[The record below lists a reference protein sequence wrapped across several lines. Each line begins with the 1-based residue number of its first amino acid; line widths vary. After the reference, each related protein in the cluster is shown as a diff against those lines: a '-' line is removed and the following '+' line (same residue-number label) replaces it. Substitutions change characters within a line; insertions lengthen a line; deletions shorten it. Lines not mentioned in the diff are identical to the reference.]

1 MREFGLQDIFSFRKL
16 FQNRGYVMKLIPY
29 EIRIIIDALEFKLA
43 QMKKNQDKLDNSEQ
57 DKIAELSNDIY
68 YLELLID
75 RLKDDYKNRV
85 QKIEHQYREDF
96 NEIEQLES
104 ELV

>member
-1 MREFGLQDIFSFRKL
+1 
-16 FQNRGYVMKLIPY
+16 MKLNNY

-43 QMKKNQDKLDNSEQ
+43 QMKKNQDMLDDSEQ
-57 DKIAELSNDIY
+57 DRIAEFSNDIY

-85 QKIEHQYREDF
+85 QKIEDQYKEDF
-96 NEIEQLES
+96 NELGQNEP
-104 ELV
+104 ELMEAR

>member
-1 MREFGLQDIFSFRKL
+1 
-16 FQNRGYVMKLIPY
+16 MKLNTY
-29 EIRIIIDALEFKLA
+29 ETRIIIDALEFKLA
-43 QMKKNQDKLDNSEQ
+43 QMKKNQDMLDDSDQ

-75 RLKDDYKNRV
+75 RLKDDYKKRV
-85 QKIEHQYREDF
+85 QEIEDQYQEEF
-96 NEIEQLES
+96 NEIEHIES

>member
-1 MREFGLQDIFSFRKL
+1 MRL
-16 FQNRGYVMKLIPY
+16 NTY

-43 QMKKNQDKLDNSEQ
+43 QMRKNQNMLQDSDQ

-85 QKIEHQYREDF
+85 QKIEDQYQEDF
-96 NEIEQLES
+96 NELEHIES

>member
-1 MREFGLQDIFSFRKL
+1 MNL
-16 FQNRGYVMKLIPY
+16 NTY

-43 QMKKNQDKLDNSEQ
+43 QMKKNQDMLDDSEQ

-85 QKIEHQYREDF
+85 QEIEDQYKEDF
-96 NEIEQLES
+96 NEIEHIES

>member
-1 MREFGLQDIFSFRKL
+1 
-16 FQNRGYVMKLIPY
+16 MKLNNY

-43 QMKKNQDKLDNSEQ
+43 QLKKNQDMLDDSEQ
-57 DKIAELSNDIY
+57 DRIAEFSNDIY

-85 QKIEHQYREDF
+85 QKIEDQYKEDF
-96 NEIEQLES
+96 NELGQNEP
-104 ELV
+104 ELMEAR

>member
-1 MREFGLQDIFSFRKL
+1 LNL
-16 FQNRGYVMKLIPY
+16 NTY

-43 QMKKNQDKLDNSEQ
+43 QMKKNQDMLDDSEQ

-75 RLKDDYKNRV
+75 RLKDEYKNRV
-85 QKIEHQYREDF
+85 QKIEDQYQENF
-96 NEIEQLES
+96 NEIEHIES

>member
-1 MREFGLQDIFSFRKL
+1 MNLNTS
-16 FQNRGYVMKLIPY
+16 

-43 QMKKNQDKLDNSEQ
+43 QMKKKQDRLDDSEQ

-85 QKIEHQYREDF
+85 QKIEDQYQEDF
-96 NEIEQLES
+96 NEIEHIES

>member
-1 MREFGLQDIFSFRKL
+1 MNL
-16 FQNRGYVMKLIPY
+16 NTY

-43 QMKKNQDKLDNSEQ
+43 QMKKNQDMLDDSEQ

-85 QKIEHQYREDF
+85 QEIEDQYKEDF
-96 NEIEQLES
+96 NEIEQMES

>member
-1 MREFGLQDIFSFRKL
+1 MNLNTS
-16 FQNRGYVMKLIPY
+16 

-43 QMKKNQDKLDNSEQ
+43 QMKENQDMLDDSDQ
-57 DKIAELSNDIY
+57 DRIAELSNDIY

-85 QKIEHQYREDF
+85 QKIEDQYKEDF
-96 NEIEQLES
+96 NEIEQMES

>member
-1 MREFGLQDIFSFRKL
+1 MRL
-16 FQNRGYVMKLIPY
+16 NTY
-29 EIRIIIDALEFKLA
+29 EIRIIIDALEFKLS
-43 QMKKNQDKLDNSEQ
+43 QMKKNQDKLDDSEQ

-75 RLKDDYKNRV
+75 RLKDDYKNRI
-85 QKIEHQYREDF
+85 QKIEDQYQEEF
-96 NEIEQLES
+96 NEIEQIEA

>member
-1 MREFGLQDIFSFRKL
+1 MRL
-16 FQNRGYVMKLIPY
+16 NTY
-29 EIRIIIDALEFKLA
+29 EIRIIIDALESKLA
-43 QMKKNQDKLDNSEQ
+43 QMKKNQDMLDDSEQ

-85 QKIEHQYREDF
+85 QKIEDQYQEDF
-96 NEIEQLES
+96 NEIEHIES

>member
-1 MREFGLQDIFSFRKL
+1 MNLRTS
-16 FQNRGYVMKLIPY
+16 
-29 EIRIIIDALEFKLA
+29 EIRIIVDALEFKLA
-43 QMKKNQDKLDNSEQ
+43 QMKENQDMLDDSDQ
-57 DKIAELSNDIY
+57 DRIAELSNDIY

-85 QKIEHQYREDF
+85 QKIEDQYKEDF
-96 NEIEQLES
+96 NEIEQMES

>member
-1 MREFGLQDIFSFRKL
+1 MNLNSH
-16 FQNRGYVMKLIPY
+16 

-43 QMKKNQDKLDNSEQ
+43 QMKKNQDRLDDSEQ

-75 RLKDDYKNRV
+75 RLKDEYKNRV
-85 QKIEHQYREDF
+85 QKIEDHYKEDF
-96 NEIEQLES
+96 TELEHIES

>member
-1 MREFGLQDIFSFRKL
+1 
-16 FQNRGYVMKLIPY
+16 MKLNPY
-29 EIRIIIDALEFKLA
+29 EMRMIIDALEFKLA
-43 QMKKNQDKLDNSEQ
+43 QMKKNQDMLNDSEQ

-75 RLKDDYKNRV
+75 RLKDEYKNRV
-85 QKIEHQYREDF
+85 QKIEDHYKEDF
-96 NEIEQLES
+96 NEIEHIEES

>member
-1 MREFGLQDIFSFRKL
+1 MNL
-16 FQNRGYVMKLIPY
+16 NTY

-43 QMKKNQDKLDNSEQ
+43 QMKKNQDRLDDSEQ

-75 RLKDDYKNRV
+75 RLKDDYENRV
-85 QKIEHQYREDF
+85 QKIEDQYQEDF
-96 NEIEQLES
+96 NEIENLES

>member
-1 MREFGLQDIFSFRKL
+1 
-16 FQNRGYVMKLIPY
+16 MKLNTN
-29 EIRIIIDALEFKLA
+29 EIRIIVDAMELKLA
-43 QMKKNQDKLDNSEQ
+43 QMKKNQDKLDDSEQ

-75 RLKDDYKNRV
+75 RLKDEYKNRV
-85 QKIEHQYREDF
+85 QKIQDQYQEDF
-96 NEIEQLES
+96 NEIEHIES